1 MREVVPD
8 GTEMYPGP
16 DHECPKRPLHRL
28 GTRKGWTERNVP
40 VGDERWIEAAI
51 TGTRTDADERRE
63 GDGRPDADDRVIDL
77 TRVQRARQQR
87 TSSVGA
93 SVDAELMHRVGLT
106 LNSTLELPEVLH
118 RLAKLTL
125 DVTDAHRCSLFL
137 LRGHLLE
144 PAVAIGT
151 VRNEDLWA
159 AFREMG
165 PVRLDDLPEAW
176 RRLASADAV
185 PIEDAV
191 ASPLLPREWVQ
202 RFDLRSLVLV
212 PLHAAGE
219 PCGLLVVDH
228 PTQRSYEDDEIALL
242 ESVAAYAGV
251 AVRNA
256 RLFED
261 AEQQA
266 RMQRTLA
273 RGAGALVAPDR
284 RSDLLDELVSAFA
297 ELLDTTGCAIGL
309 FDEDMTRITTV
320 ATHDRTKSERPIP
333 ISSVPDEVVDRLTEA
348 WTEDP
353 GRPVVFGPDPWLA
366 RLLGREE
373 SSAHHLVIPLPGEV
387 TPRGAVLAAFERE
400 RRLAGEERQTALALA
415 ALTSTGLDRSA
426 MIDRLQQHSRH
437 MEALYEASTAVVE
450 DADSMAIVQR
460 LNALLAP
467 AGIEVDSLAWRDEAV
482 TARLGGA
489 SPTDEE
495 LASWEDDATDTEV
508 SFDGAV
514 SVPMRLQ
521 DRVIGGLR
529 VRSGKLDDDDRPFV
543 RNLARGVAEVVHRG
557 TLRASLEEAA
567 RRRAVADE
575 RDRIAADL
583 HDVVGQLFIAIGL
596 LARRAE
602 EHLPNDSRWSETFRR
617 IADLGDSGKWK
628 IDQAVRALAS
638 VPAAGR
644 ALPSALRQRAEAL
657 RGDSG
662 IDVLVD
668 IQAWPSEVPADVQ
681 RTLYRVAHE
690 ALTNAW
696 RHAHCSVVRVC
707 LDVEEGDLVLRVKD
721 DGVGLRS
728 SGGLDHVGIGLH
740 NMRRSTK
747 DVGGSVRVRNIRP
760 HGTEVEAK
768 VPLAGRR

>member
-1 MREVVPD
+1 MD
-8 GTEMYPGP
+8 
-16 DHECPKRPLHRL
+16 DQ
-28 GTRKGWTERNVP
+28 
-40 VGDERWIEAAI
+40 RWIEAAI
-51 TGTRTDADERRE
+51 TDTRTDADART
-63 GDGRPDADDRVIDL
+63 DADDRTDADGRVIDL
-77 TRVQRARQQR
+77 THARLANER
-87 TSSVGA
+87 DGSGA
-93 SVDAELMHRVGLT
+93 GLAVDAELMHRIGLT

-125 DVTDAHRCSLFL
+125 EVTDAHRCSLFL
-137 LRGHLLE
+137 LRGRVLE

-151 VRNEDLWA
+151 IRDEDLWA

-165 PVRLDDLPEAW
+165 PVRLDQLPEAW
-176 RRLASADAV
+176 NRLADAEAV

-191 ASPLLPREWVQ
+191 GSTLIPSKWVE
-202 RFDLRSLVLV
+202 RFDVKSLVLV

-228 PTQRSYEDDEIALL
+228 PTQRSYGDDEIALL

-256 RLFED
+256 RLFEAAD
-261 AEQQA
+261 RQA

-273 RGAGALVAPDR
+273 RGAGALVAPER

-297 ELLDTTGCAIGL
+297 ELLGSTGCAIGL
-309 FDEDMTRITTV
+309 FDSDMTRVTTV
-320 ATHDRTKSERPIP
+320 ATHDHSESGPPIP
-333 ISSVPDEVVDRLTEA
+333 ISSVPDEVVTRLTEA

-353 GRPVVFGPDPWLA
+353 GRPVVYGPDPWFA
-366 RLLGREE
+366 RILGREDH
-373 SSAHHLVIPLPGEV
+373 SDHHLVVPLPAEV
-387 TPRGAVLAAFERE
+387 TPRGAVLAAFEKE
-400 RRLAGEERQTALALA
+400 RRLAGEERRAALALA
-415 ALTSTGLDRSA
+415 ALTSAGLDRTA
-426 MIDRLQQHSRH
+426 MIERLQQHGRH
-437 MEALYEASTAVVE
+437 MEALHETSTAVVE
-450 DADSMAIVQR
+450 DADATAIVDR
-460 LNALLAP
+460 LNGLLAP
-467 AGIEVDSLAWRDEAV
+467 AGIEVDSLAWRDEDVAS
-482 TARLGGA
+482 RLGSA
-489 SPTDEE
+489 SPTAEE
-495 LASWEDDATDTEV
+495 LACWEDDPLDTEV
-508 SFDGAV
+508 PVDGTI
-514 SVPMRLQ
+514 SMPMRLQ
-521 DRVIGGLR
+521 DRVVGGLR
-529 VRSGKLDDDDRPFV
+529 VRTAELADDDRGFV

-596 LARRAE
+596 LSRRAE

-644 ALPSALRQRAEAL
+644 ALPSALRQRAQAL

-662 IDVLVD
+662 IDVVVD
-668 IQAWPSEVPADVQ
+668 VQAWPKEVPAEAQ
-681 RTLYRVAHE
+681 RALYRVAHE
-690 ALTNAW
+690 AMTNAW

-707 LDVEEGDLVLRVKD
+707 LDIEDGDLVLRVKD
-721 DGVGLRS
+721 DGIGLRS
-728 SGGLDHVGIGLH
+728 TGGLDHVGIGLH

-747 DVGGSVRVRNIRP
+747 DVGGSFRLHNIRP
-760 HGTEVEAK
+760 HGTEVEAR